1 MLKLFN
7 NHYYVDLDEIE
18 NVVNLEIVQ
27 LSGGSSEQQIKF
39 VKYDI
44 IKMMLETVLTE
55 REEVD
60 DSLGLQS
67 SNGTTIPFKIS
78 FNTLLQNKIIK
89 KYDI

>member
-7 NHYYVDLDEIE
+7 DHYYIDLEEIE
-18 NVVNLEIVQ
+18 NVVNLEIIPS
-27 LSGGSSEQQIKF
+27 SGGTVEQQIKF

-44 IKMMLETVLTE
+44 VKMMIETVLTE

-60 DSLGLQS
+60 DTLGISS

-89 KYDI
+89 KY

>member
-7 NHYYVDLDEIE
+7 DHYYIDLDEIE

-27 LSGGSSEQQIKF
+27 LSGGTTEQQIKF

-60 DSLGLQS
+60 DNLGLSS

-89 KYDI
+89 KY

>member
-1 MLKLFN
+1 MIKIFN
-7 NHYYVDLDEIE
+7 EFYYIDLEEIE
-18 NVVNLEIVQ
+18 NVVNLEIIPS
-27 LSGGSSEQQIKF
+27 SGGTVEQQIKF

-44 IKMMLETVLTE
+44 VKMMIETVLTE

-60 DSLGLQS
+60 DTLGISS

-89 KYDI
+89 KY